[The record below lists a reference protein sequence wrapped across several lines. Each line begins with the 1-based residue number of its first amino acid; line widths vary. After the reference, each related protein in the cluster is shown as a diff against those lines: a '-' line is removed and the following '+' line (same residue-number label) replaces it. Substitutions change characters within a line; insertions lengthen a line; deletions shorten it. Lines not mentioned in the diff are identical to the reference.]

1 MGVSTSTGQFSRKLN
16 RYATK
21 LELNDRDAMREAG
34 DRTVKLLNVQARM
47 ATGGDQLLS
56 GYRAGGKAKP
66 APLKAVSRVEKR
78 KWGYQAYVRARG
90 PWQLVEN
97 DVKRHMVTSKRTV
110 APAAFRGRDKRGRQR
125 RNSKASRER
134 AVLGGATLLGPGK
147 LKWQEGGKDRFAQ
160 FTIAES
166 KGRQPWQKGVAAAKP
181 ITTRMFVQRQ
191 RRTIRESFK

>member
-1 MGVSTSTGQFSRKLN
+1 MGVSTSTGQFLGKLN

-34 DRTVKLLNVQARM
+34 DRTTKLLNIQARM

-56 GYRAGGKAKP
+56 GYRAGGKGKP
-66 APLKAVSRVEKR
+66 VPLRAVSRLEKR
-78 KWGYQAYVRARG
+78 KGGYQAYVRARG

-97 DVKRHMVTSKRTV
+97 DVEPHMVTSRRTV
-110 APAAFRGRDKRGRQR
+110 APAEFRGRDKRGRRR

-147 LKWQEGGKDRFAQ
+147 LKWQEGGKDKFAQ
-160 FTIAES
+160 FTIASS
-166 KGRQPWQKGVAAAKP
+166 KGRQPWAKGVAQAKP
-181 ITTRMFVQRQ
+181 VTTRMFVERQ